1 VERVEGKQAGR
12 ITEAR
17 SAAYLAAALDCVVM
31 ADQSGRIVEFN
42 PAAEQTFGYTR
53 EQTLGRT
60 LAELIVPPSLR
71 QRHSEAFARFA
82 ATGEGRLLGRRMQLT
97 GMRADGSE
105 FPVELALSR
114 VEGDPVLVCG
124 ALRDLTDA
132 KRAEEDLRRH
142 AAEHAALRRVA
153 TLVALGAPPAE
164 VFAAVAEGVAE
175 LLDVPAISMVRF
187 EGDGT
192 ASKVAGWG
200 KSPFPVG
207 TRWALT
213 DPSVM
218 ALVAQT
224 GRPARIEDYGTVS
237 GRQAGRIRAGGIR
250 SALGVPLTVDGAGWG
265 AVIAFATG
273 SHQFADD
280 AEERLARF
288 TELVATAIANSEA
301 RDGLRRLADE
311 QTALRRVAT
320 LIAREVPPAEVF
332 AAVAREVAVTLD
344 VPLTAVVRF
353 QADGIATQVGAWG
366 GENPFPV
373 GTTWTL
379 DEHSVSG
386 QVARTREPARVDDYS
401 TVPGEIASR
410 LSREAGIHTAVGVPI
425 LVGDSPWGVM
435 MALSTAERPLRED
448 IETRLGA
455 FTELIATAIANT
467 QARHDLRRLADAQAA
482 LRRVATLVAEGAP
495 ASKVFS
501 AVAREVAEVSGLPLV
516 ELGRFDADGWLTVIG
531 SAGDHPLQTGTRWP
545 MDNPAG
551 SATIRATRRATRIE
565 YTDDL
570 PGTVAEAIRSI
581 GVRWAVG
588 VPIVVN
594 GKAWGSIG
602 ASAADGGPPPPDAE
616 AGLFDFSELVSTA
629 ISNAQARDE
638 LDVFAREQE
647 ALRRVATI
655 TAAGAS
661 PRQVFDAVCE
671 EAGRLIGATSVNL
684 ACFTADGFSEAI
696 AAWGLRETYVPTG
709 VRFPLQE
716 CAIDL
721 LVQDRRAPAR
731 VDTYAGVPGKGAEE
745 IRRRGIY
752 SEVGAPVVMEGRVW
766 GAIVAGWDTPQPPP
780 EGAEFRLAGF
790 AELVATAIA
799 NQQARDDLR
808 RLADEQAALRR
819 VATLVARGSESRGVF
834 DSVCEETGRLLGAT
848 SVNLA
853 YFTPDRF
860 NLTMAGWS
868 LHDTHVPTGTR
879 LPLEGDTINAIVQ
892 RTGAPARCDSYDG
905 VAGELAALIR
915 RRGIVSEVGAPVIVD
930 GRVWGI
936 LVAGW
941 ETSELSPPGTESRL
955 ARFAELVATAVSN
968 AATRSELLASRARI
982 VAATDETRRRMERD
996 LHDGTQQRLIS
1007 VGLDLQ
1013 ALKSLL
1019 LSVSNEAHAELDRL
1033 QDELTTILDEVREI
1047 SRGLHPPLLS
1057 RAGLGPALKSLARRS
1072 PVPVELQVAL
1082 DSRPVQ
1088 SVEIAAYYVVSEA
1101 MANTVKHAHASVLDV
1116 RVWQVDDGLRLR
1128 VQDDGVGG
1136 ADMGTGTGLI
1146 GLVDRVEALGG
1157 RFALESPPGRGTEIL
1172 VELPMQ
1178 LRTGGAARGV

>member
-42 PAAEQTFGYTR
+42 PAAEQTFGYRR

-60 LAELIVPPSLR
+60 LAELIVPPALR
-71 QRHSEAFARFA
+71 QRHSDAFARFV
-82 ATGEGRLLGRRMQLT
+82 ATGEGRLLGRRIELT

-132 KRAEEDLRRH
+132 KRTEEDLRRH
-142 AAEHAALRRVA
+142 VAEHAALRRVA

-175 LLDVPAISMVRF
+175 LLGVPAISMVRF
-187 EGDGT
+187 ERDAT

-207 TRWALT
+207 TRWTLT

-218 ALVAQT
+218 ALVAET
-224 GRPARIEDYGTVS
+224 GRPARIEDYATVS
-237 GRQAGRIRAGGIR
+237 GRQAERIRAGGIR
-250 SALGVPLTVDGAGWG
+250 SALGVPLTVDGAQWG

-273 SHQFADD
+273 THQFADD

-386 QVARTREPARVDDYS
+386 QVARTREPARVNDYS

-425 LVGDSPWGVM
+425 LVGGSSWGVM
-435 MALSTAERPLRED
+435 MVLSTAERPLGET
-448 IETRLGA
+448 IEPRLGA

-467 QARHDLRRLADAQAA
+467 QARDDLRRLADEQAALRRVATLVAERAAPNEVFAAVASEVARLLDVPAISMIRFEPDETSTAVAVWGEGNPFGVGATFEPWPGVMRQVRQTGRPARLEDFAYSTGPTTARLHAARIHSGVGVPIAVEGRVWGTIIALATGGESLPIGVADRLSNFTDLVATAVANAEARDGLRRLADEQAA

-495 ASKVFS
+495 AQTVFA
-501 AVAREVAEVSGLPLV
+501 AVAKEAAEVSGLPLV
-516 ELGRFDADGWLTVIG
+516 EIARFDQDGWSTGVG
-531 SAGDHPLQTGTRWP
+531 SAGDHPLKAGTRWP
-545 MDNPAG
+545 MDNPIG
-551 SATIRATRRATRIE
+551 SQALVETRRASRIE
-565 YTDDL
+565 YTEDV
-570 PGTVAEAIRSI
+570 PGSVAEALRSI

-588 VPIVVN
+588 VPIIVGGRV
-594 GKAWGSIG
+594 WGSIG
-602 ASAADGGPPPPDAE
+602 AAAPDGKPLPTGAE
-616 AGLFDFSELVSTA
+616 EGFVGFSELVSTA
-629 ISNAQARDE
+629 ISNA
-638 LDVFAREQE
+638 
-647 ALRRVATI
+647 
-655 TAAGAS
+655 
-661 PRQVFDAVCE
+661 
-671 EAGRLIGATSVNL
+671 
-684 ACFTADGFSEAI
+684 
-696 AAWGLRETYVPTG
+696 
-709 VRFPLQE
+709 
-716 CAIDL
+716 
-721 LVQDRRAPAR
+721 
-731 VDTYAGVPGKGAEE
+731 
-745 IRRRGIY
+745 
-752 SEVGAPVVMEGRVW
+752 
-766 GAIVAGWDTPQPPP
+766 
-780 EGAEFRLAGF
+780 
-790 AELVATAIA
+790 
-799 NQQARDDLR
+799 QARDDLR

-941 ETSELSPPGTESRL
+941 ETSELSPAGTESRL

-1019 LSVSNEAHAELDRL
+1019 PSVSNEAHAELDRL

-1136 ADMGTGTGLI
+1136 ADTGTGTGLI